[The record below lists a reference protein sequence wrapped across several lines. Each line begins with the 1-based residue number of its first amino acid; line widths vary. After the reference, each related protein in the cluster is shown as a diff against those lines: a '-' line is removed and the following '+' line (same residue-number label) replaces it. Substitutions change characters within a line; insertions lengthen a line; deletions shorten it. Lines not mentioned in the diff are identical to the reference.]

1 MDKPRLCEN
10 CGRQMEDDEIAY
22 WVRLEI
28 FASPEPPD
36 VTPEDLEQDHTAQME
51 ALIQEMEKRG
61 PEECEAQVFESYR
74 FVICGR
80 CRDYFHEHLKDRRTT
95 MNDEG

>member
-1 MDKPRLCEN
+1 
-10 CGRQMEDDEIAY
+10 MESDEIAY

-28 FASPEPPD
+28 FASPEPPTL
-36 VTPEDLEQDHTAQME
+36 TPEDLERDHTDQME
-51 ALIQEMEKRG
+51 KVG
-61 PEECEAQVFESYR
+61 PEECEAQVYEAYR

-80 CRDYFHEHLKDRRTT
+80 CRDYFHDHLKGRKAT